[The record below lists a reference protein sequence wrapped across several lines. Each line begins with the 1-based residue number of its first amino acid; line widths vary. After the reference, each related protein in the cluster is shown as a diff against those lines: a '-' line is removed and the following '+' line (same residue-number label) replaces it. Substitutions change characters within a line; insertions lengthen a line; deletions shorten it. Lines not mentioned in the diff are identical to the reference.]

1 SRTPAV
7 TPSTAVGHDS
17 GLPAGNETKPLSQPL
32 PAQPDVPEKTPPAA
46 VPAGPAASQTTDGND
61 PSLPARGS
69 EDQAGDSALEES
81 GSDSQEPKKHGAYT
95 QPSLIGT
102 EDTLWVVV
110 YHDRDMP
117 NNSRS
122 DALVSNE
129 SSFHPPKELKIV
141 EYALTYHENSDG
153 NSRLSF
159 PEMSSSP
166 EDSVPSRDVRRN
178 SMKPSGRDDSNQS
191 QDTGEP
197 PTAGGLEE
205 WKTIAEPEMATA
217 AAQLGVIDREV
228 IESTRGVERRESAWP
243 VSRTARTKRSE
254 TFDLESGEIER
265 EFQPPSSVI
274 DLNERGANARPG
286 GAPRPSGEPTGLLDD
301 GFQTKAIEYRS
312 LLIPEA
318 VRLRFRYH
326 DGSRWHSQWDS
337 RARNGF
343 PRAVEILAAILPT
356 DKAAVERELNRF
368 EDSES
373 SQFGPWLVVRH
384 VVALPVAQGCGSC
397 RDGLFESGATTTEK
411 SSSEGGTGEG
421 DE

>member
-1 SRTPAV
+1 
-7 TPSTAVGHDS
+7 
-17 GLPAGNETKPLSQPL
+17 
-32 PAQPDVPEKTPPAA
+32 
-46 VPAGPAASQTTDGND
+46 
-61 PSLPARGS
+61 
-69 EDQAGDSALEES
+69 LEES
-81 GSDSQEPKKHGAYT
+81 GSDSQGSKKLGAYT

-110 YHDRDMP
+110 YHDHDMP

-129 SSFHPPKELKIV
+129 SSFHPPKELTIV
-141 EYALTYHENSDG
+141 EYALTYHEDSDG

-159 PEMSSSP
+159 PETSSP
-166 EDSVPSRDVRRN
+166 PDDSDPSRDVRRN
-178 SMKPSGRDDSNQS
+178 SVTPSDRDDSKPS
-191 QDTGEP
+191 QVTGEP
-197 PTAGGLEE
+197 PTAGGLDD
-205 WKTIAEPEMATA
+205 WKTIVEPEMATA

-228 IESTRGVERRESAWP
+228 IESTRGVERRESVWP
-243 VSRTARTKRSE
+243 VSRTAGKKRSE
-254 TFDLESGEIER
+254 SFDLESREIER
-265 EFQPPSSVI
+265 EFQPPSSVN

-326 DGSRWHSQWDS
+326 DGRRWNSHWDS

-343 PRAVEILAAILPT
+343 PRAVEILVAVLPT
-356 DKAAVERELNRF
+356 DKSAVERELNRF

-373 SQFGPWLVVRH
+373 SRFGPWLVVRH

-397 RDGLFESGATTTEK
+397 RDALFESGATSAEK
-411 SSSEGGTGEG
+411 PSSNGGTGEG